1 MRDCLSRLGCRSGRS
16 AFVTEFCT
24 GRGCQSDRARETGQ
38 VRRPPSHGP
47 PLSRGARPRRGV
59 GLLTASE
66 GGRTGRSAL
75 SRRARGR
82 LDSASPGAR
91 AGAASS
97 RLAPL
102 GRRRALGRDV
112 PQARPPAGV
121 HEARLK
127 QRPPA
132 AVSCVERRA
141 HVHGWCPTLLWCTRS
156 VRGAST
162 AAALTRCMRLVP
174 AATAGTPAG
183 LGWSEWPCRLR
194 SAGR

>member
-1 MRDCLSRLGCRSGRS
+1 MRVESRDCLSRLGCRSGRS

-141 HVHGWCPTLLWCTRS
+141 HVHGWSSDSAVVHEERERCLDSSCADEGHALGSCSHRRHTGRS
-156 VRGAST
+156 G
-162 AAALTRCMRLVP
+162 LV
-174 AATAGTPAG
+174 
-183 LGWSEWPCRLR
+183 
-194 SAGR
+194 